1 MNRQIQQTIQT
12 FLGYEILNN
21 FVSEYLLAIFMFL
34 IGILIINFILKGFIL
49 KQLRKWINH
58 SHIGLNSRLLKIF
71 QNSLTPLLY
80 LGVLYISIRNLE
92 LHPILNQSIDV
103 IGLILATFIGIRFIG
118 NVIEYL
124 LATYWLKGE
133 DDEAREQSIAVLSPA
148 LRIVTWTI
156 GIIFLLGNLGFNIS
170 ALIASLG
177 IGGIAIALAA
187 QGIFQELFS
196 YFSILLDRPVEI
208 GDFIIVG
215 DLIGTVEHI
224 GIKTTRLRSLSGE
237 ELILSNS
244 DLTSSRI
251 HNYKRMEE
259 RRIVFTLGVTY
270 ETGLEQ
276 LQIIPEL
283 IHEMINN
290 IENTRFDR
298 CHFSSYGDFSL
309 NFETVYYMET
319 PDYTAYMD
327 AQQKINFAIK
337 ECFEAQDI
345 EIAYPTQVHYLNQ
358 RKEMGDKGTG

>member
-1 MNRQIQQTIQT
+1 MDQPVQQRIQT
-12 FLGYEILNN
+12 FLGYEVFNN
-21 FVSEYLLAIFMFL
+21 FVSEYLLALLMFL
-34 IGILIINFILKGFIL
+34 IGILIINFILKGFIF
-49 KQLRKWINH
+49 KRLRKWINH

-103 IGLILATFIGIRFIG
+103 ISLILATFIGIRLIG
-118 NVIEYL
+118 NVIAYL

-133 DDEAREQSIAVLSPA
+133 DDEAREQSIAILAPA
-148 LRIVTWTI
+148 LRIITWTI

-196 YFSILLDRPVEI
+196 YFSILLDRPVHI

-251 HNYKRMEE
+251 HNYKRMQE

-270 ETGLEQ
+270 ETRLEQ

-283 IHEMINN
+283 IREIINHT
-290 IENTRFDR
+290 ENTRFDR

-319 PDYTAYMD
+319 PDYSAYMD
-327 AQQKINFAIK
+327 AQQQINFAIK
-337 ECFEAQDI
+337 DRFEAKGI
-345 EIAYPTQVHYLNQ
+345 EMAYPTEVHYVN
-358 RKEMGDKGTG
+358 ESTT

>member
-1 MNRQIQQTIQT
+1 MDQQTQQRIES
-12 FLGYEILNN
+12 FLNYEIFNN
-21 FVSEYLLAIFMFL
+21 LISDYLLALLIFI
-34 IGILIINFILKGFIL
+34 IGIIVINFILKKL
-49 KQLRKWINH
+49 
-58 SHIGLNSRLLKIF
+58 LLKRLKKWV
-71 QNSLTPLLY
+71 QNSKIGINNRLIKIIQKSITPLLY
-80 LGVLYISIRNLE
+80 LGVLYISIRNLA
-92 LHPILNQSIDV
+92 LHPILTQAIDV
-103 IGLILATFIGIRFIG
+103 VGLILATFIGIRFIG
-118 NVIEYL
+118 NFLEYL

-133 DDEAREQSIAVLSPA
+133 DDEAREQSIAILSPA
-148 LRIVTWTI
+148 LRMITWTV
-156 GIIFLLGNLGFNIS
+156 GLIFLLGNLGFNIS

-196 YFSILLDRPVEI
+196 YFSILLDRPVKI

-237 ELILSNS
+237 ELILANS

-259 RRIVFTLGVTY
+259 RRIVFNIGVTY

-276 LQIIPEL
+276 LQAIPEL
-283 IHEMINN
+283 IRDIINQT
-290 IENTRFDR
+290 ENTRFDR

-327 AQQKINFAIK
+327 AQQQINFAIK
-337 ECFEAQDI
+337 DYFEAKGI
-345 EIAYPTQVHYLNQ
+345 EMAYPTEVHYLSQRENQ
-358 RKEMGDKGTG
+358 LIMNHE

>member
-1 MNRQIQQTIQT
+1 MDQRLQQTIET
-12 FLGYEILNN
+12 VLEYKIFNN
-21 FVSEYLLAIFMFL
+21 FISEYLLALLIFL
-34 IGILIINFILKGFIL
+34 LGILVINLGVKGLVLKRL
-49 KQLRKWINH
+49 KKWIND
-58 SHIGLNSRLLKIF
+58 SKIGFNNRLLKIF
-71 QNSLTPLLY
+71 QKSIIPLLY
-80 LGVLYISIRNLE
+80 LGLAYISIRNLD
-92 LHPILNQSIDV
+92 LHPILNQAIDV
-103 IGLILATFIGIRFIG
+103 LGLILATFIGIRFIG

-133 DDEAREQSIAVLSPA
+133 NDEAREQSVAILSPA
-148 LRIVTWTI
+148 LRIIAWTI
-156 GIIFLLGNLGFNIS
+156 GFIFLLGNLGFDIS

-187 QGIFQELFS
+187 QGVFQELFS
-196 YFSILLDRPVEI
+196 YFSILLDRPVQI

-215 DLIGTVEHI
+215 DLIGTVEKI

-259 RRIVFTLGVTY
+259 RRIVFTIGVTY
-270 ETGLEQ
+270 EITSEQ
-276 LQIIPEL
+276 LQAIPEY
-283 IHEMINN
+283 IQEIVDQT
-290 IENTRFDR
+290 ENTRFDR

-327 AQQKINFAIK
+327 AQQSINFAIK
-337 ECFEAQDI
+337 DCFEAQDI
-345 EIAYPTQVHYLNQ
+345 EMAYPTEVHYLSQ
-358 RKEMGDKGTG
+358 REAVTEKD

>member
-1 MNRQIQQTIQT
+1 MDQQAQQKIES
-12 FLGYEILNN
+12 FLNYEFLNN
-21 FVSEYLLAIFMFL
+21 FIYEYLLALLIFL
-34 IGILIINFILKGFIL
+34 VGIFIINFIIKGVII
-49 KQLRKWINH
+49 KRLRKWIQK
-58 SHIGLNSRLLKIF
+58 SQIGVNNRLIKIF
-71 QNSLTPLLY
+71 QKSIIPLLY
-80 LGVLYISIRNLE
+80 LGVVYISISNLE
-92 LHPILNQSIDV
+92 LHPILKQAIDV
-103 IGLILATFIGIRFIG
+103 VGLIIATFIGIRFIG

-133 DDEAREQSIAVLSPA
+133 DDEAREQSIAILSPA
-148 LRIVTWTI
+148 LRIITWTI
-156 GIIFLLGNLGFNIS
+156 GIIFLLGNLGFDIS

-187 QGIFQELFS
+187 QGVFQELFS
-196 YFSILLDRPVEI
+196 YFSILLDRPVQI

-215 DLIGTVEHI
+215 DLIGTVEQI

-259 RRIVFTLGVTY
+259 RRIVFSIGVTY
-270 ETGLEQ
+270 ETTLEQ
-276 LQIIPEL
+276 LQAIPKSIQTIVEQT
-283 IHEMINN
+283 
-290 IENTRFDR
+290 ENTRFDR

-337 ECFEAQDI
+337 ECFEAENI
-345 EIAYPTQVHYLNQ
+345 EMAYPTEVHYVNQ
-358 RKEMGDKGTG
+358 GGKAEDQVTT

>member
-1 MNRQIQQTIQT
+1 MDQQLQQTLET
-12 FLGYEILNN
+12 ILAYKIFNN
-21 FVSEYLLAIFMFL
+21 FISEYLLALLIFI
-34 IGILIINFILKGFIL
+34 IGIVLINLVLKGFIL
-49 KQLRKWINH
+49 KRLKKWINN
-58 SHIGLNSRLLKIF
+58 SKIGFNDRLLKIF
-71 QNSLTPLLY
+71 QKSIIPLLY
-80 LGVLYISIRNLE
+80 LGVIYISIRNLE

-133 DDEAREQSIAVLSPA
+133 NDEAREQSVAILSPA
-148 LRIVTWTI
+148 LRILTWAI
-156 GIIFLLGNLGFNIS
+156 GLIFLLGNLGFDIS

-187 QGIFQELFS
+187 QGVFQELFS
-196 YFSILLDRPVEI
+196 YFSILLDRPVQI

-215 DLIGTVEHI
+215 DLIGSVEQI

-237 ELILSNS
+237 EIILSNS

-259 RRIVFTLGVTY
+259 RRIVFSIGVTY
-270 ETGLEQ
+270 ETRSEQ
-276 LQIIPEL
+276 LQAIPQY
-283 IHEMINN
+283 IQAIVDQT
-290 IENTRFDR
+290 ENTRFDR

-319 PDYTAYMD
+319 SDYTAYMD

-345 EIAYPTQVHYLNQ
+345 EIAYPTEVHYLSQ
-358 RKEMGDKGTG
+358 REAVADNATA

>member
-1 MNRQIQQTIQT
+1 MDQPVQQTIET

-21 FVSEYLLAIFMFL
+21 FVSEYLLALLIFL
-34 IGILIINFILKGFIL
+34 IGILIINFIVKGFIL
-49 KQLRKWINH
+49 KRLRKWINH
-58 SHIGLNSRLLKIF
+58 SHIGLNSRLIKIF
-71 QNSLTPLLY
+71 QNSITPLLY

-133 DDEAREQSIAVLSPA
+133 DDEAREQSIAILAPA
-148 LRIVTWTI
+148 LRIITWTI

-196 YFSILLDRPVEI
+196 YFSILLDRPVKI

-251 HNYKRMEE
+251 RNYKRMEE
-259 RRIVFTLGVTY
+259 RRIAFTIGVTY
-270 ETGLEQ
+270 ETSLEQ
-276 LQIIPEL
+276 LQAIPQYIQAIVEQT
-283 IHEMINN
+283 
-290 IENTRFDR
+290 ENTRFDR
-298 CHFSSYGDFSL
+298 CHFSNYGDFSL

-337 ECFEAQDI
+337 ECFEAQNI
-345 EIAYPTQVHYLNQ
+345 EIAYPTQVHYLSQ
-358 RKEMGDKGTG
+358 RDELANPIT